1 VNKHERVQA
10 AIRGEEVDHVPAGF
24 WLHFPKEM
32 AFGEAAVDA
41 HLDFYRETDVDLLK
55 VMNEHLYRVQSP
67 VHTPADW
74 AKWRPLKVKTSY
86 LQKQVDIVK
95 AVTDRLGGE
104 VPIIATIHGV
114 FISTFHGSKLPEETI
129 FGHNLATEH
138 LRHSPEAVV
147 PALNAVTET
156 LIEWSLACLEAGAD
170 GIYYGAQGGEEHRF
184 NEYTFLNYVKPY
196 DLQVLEALR
205 KKTDLLCLH
214 ICKDKTRLPFYK
226 DYPADVVNWAI
237 HEGRYDLKEGRK
249 IFDIAVLGGLDD
261 RGGVIVDGG
270 EEEIATE
277 VRSLI
282 SEFGKTSFI
291 LGADCTLPTEIP
303 LRKIRAAVSAARSL

>member
-1 VNKHERVQA
+1 
-10 AIRGEEVDHVPAGF
+10 
-24 WLHFPKEM
+24 M
-32 AFGEAAVDA
+32 
-41 HLDFYRETDVDLLK
+41 
-55 VMNEHLYRVQSP
+55 
-67 VHTPADW
+67 
-74 AKWRPLKVKTSY
+74 
-86 LQKQVDIVK
+86 
-95 AVTDRLGGE
+95 
-104 VPIIATIHGV
+104 
-114 FISTFHGSKLPEETI
+114 
-129 FGHNLATEH
+129 
-138 LRHSPEAVV
+138 

-214 ICKDKTRLPFYK
+214 ICKDKTRLPLYK

-261 RGGVIVDGG
+261 RGGVIVEGG